1 MNKNLFYLHVFG
13 FGVNELN
20 FYIAIFFSSAYL
32 LIFLITSLGFATFSI
47 SVTTPQFRC
56 QVTGL
61 LLLTSVNFRWIITQ
75 RLPSVSYLTLIDKY
89 TIGCLF
95 CLATIFIWHAIIGS
109 KVITTD
115 ASLLSIIDGYV
126 LYGLAGLYVIFKLV
140 MITWGVV
147 LAVRVYRFKKK
158 HGMMMIEKE
167 NARLDKKRK
176 DDETYTG
183 GNDATAKKKGQEGK
197 DINSS
202 KTEIMQY
209 DELEKSRGKA
219 YNNKIISK
227 K

>member
-1 MNKNLFYLHVFG
+1 MFLKFKQLFFHV
-13 FGVNELN
+13 
-20 FYIAIFFSSAYL
+20 SSAYL

-95 CLATIFIWHAIIGS
+95 CLAAIFIWHAIIGS
-109 KVITTD
+109 KIITSDSST
-115 ASLLSIIDGYV
+115 LSTIDGYV
-126 LYGLAGLYVIFKLV
+126 LYGMAGVYVVFKII
-140 MITWGVV
+140 MIIWGLV
-147 LAVRVYRFKKK
+147 LALKVYRFKKK
-158 HGMMMIEKE
+158 HGKMMTDKE
-167 NARLDKKRK
+167 NARLDKKRR
-176 DDETYTG
+176 DDEG
-183 GNDATAKKKGQEGK
+183 VVDVKKKGKDGK

-219 YNNKIISK
+219 YNNKIIAK